1 MTKTKRSGGASNG
14 QKAGGD
20 YAVGYG
26 RPPKATQFKSGRSG
40 NPKGRPK
47 GAKDEATIL
56 REIMHQR
63 MEVREGGRARKI
75 SRLEALLLRC
85 LETAL
90 KGDLKAMAFLLNRYR
105 LIESAEPED
114 GEPLSHDEKTILEE
128 FAKRFPPDVQPEKE
142 ESHE

>member
-1 MTKTKRSGGASNG
+1 VTKTKPSKNKHAND
-14 QKAGGD
+14 AGGG
-20 YAVGYG
+20 YEVGY
-26 RPPKATQFKSGRSG
+26 RKPPKQHQFPAGRSG

-47 GAKDEATIL
+47 GAKNEATIL

-63 MEVREGGRARKI
+63 MEIREGGRSRKI

-85 LETAL
+85 LEAAL

-105 LIESAEPED
+105 LIEGAEAEH

-128 FAKRFPPDVQPEKE
+128 FAKRFPPNVQPEKE
-142 ESHE
+142 

>member
-1 MTKTKRSGGASNG
+1 MTKPKRSKKA
-14 QKAGGD
+14 QTKAAGGG
-20 YAVGYG
+20 YEVGYG
-26 RPPKATQFKSGRSG
+26 KPPKTHQFKPGRSG

-47 GAKDEATIL
+47 GAKNEATIL

-85 LETAL
+85 LEAAL

-105 LIESAEPED
+105 LIESAETEH
-114 GEPLSHDEKTILEE
+114 GEPLSHDEQSILEE
-128 FAKRFPPDVQPEKE
+128 FAKRFPPNVQPVKE
-142 ESHE
+142 

>member
-1 MTKTKRSGGASNG
+1 MTKPKRSRASN
-14 QKAGGD
+14 KNAGA
-20 YAVGYG
+20 YNVGYG
-26 RPPKATQFKSGRSG
+26 RPPKKHQFKPGHSG

-47 GAKDEATIL
+47 GAKNEATIL

-85 LETAL
+85 LEAAL

-105 LIESAEPED
+105 LIESAETEQ
-114 GEPLSHDEKTILEE
+114 GEPLGHDEQSILEE
-128 FAKRFPPDVQPEKE
+128 FAKRFPPNVQPVKE
-142 ESHE
+142 

>member
-1 MTKTKRSGGASNG
+1 MTKPRRSRASTKNRGVY
-14 QKAGGD
+14 D
-20 YAVGYG
+20 VGYG
-26 RPPKATQFKSGRSG
+26 KPPKKHQFKPGHSG

-47 GAKDEATIL
+47 GAKNEATIL

-85 LETAL
+85 LEAAL

-105 LIESAEPED
+105 LIESAETEH
-114 GEPLSHDEKTILEE
+114 GEPLSHDEQSILEE
-128 FAKRFPPDVQPEKE
+128 FAKRFPPNVQPVKE
-142 ESHE
+142 